1 MPSLQDALD
10 QFLLTYERNAANGD
24 PKAVAAQFADSFIAG
39 GPEGSAIIPSKL
51 FVQKLPQRKEIFRQA
66 GHRVSRLVER
76 RDVQIGDRYVMV
88 DTRWEMEFA
97 PEGKPGE
104 NLNVGSAFLIDM
116 GGPEPKILAYLA
128 HQDIFRLIQ
137 ERGLLRETHR

>member
-1 MPSLQDALD
+1 MPSMQDALD
-10 QFLLTYERNAANGD
+10 QFLLTYERNAASGD
-24 PKAVAAQFADSFIAG
+24 PESIAAQFADSFIAG

-51 FVQKLPQRKEIFRQA
+51 FAQKLPHRKEIFREA

-76 RDVQIGDRYVMV
+76 RDLPLGDRYVVV

-97 PEGKPGE
+97 PDGKPGT

-116 GGPEPKILAYLA
+116 CGPEPKILAYLA
-128 HQDIFRLIQ
+128 HQDIFRWMQ
-137 ERGLLRETHR
+137 ERGLIPETHR